1 MDNSTAP
8 ALAANSSGSVTLN
21 TATVRRFIGLIALFV
36 AVLWVSGQL
45 TGHASDAGGRAALS
59 AFVLTALAAAYAY
72 APRNPG
78 HAMGAVAIFMWLTTA
93 ANMWVFSG
101 VYASGMVFFTLVISM
116 TGWVLGKRWLIRM
129 VAASALWIAWMAVAQ
144 VQGWHQPAPLPP
156 PLHAAANWIGSLV
169 AIGFFIAEGRRV
181 LWGLGDQARRLA
193 SQLQQQ
199 LDTTQIQ
206 HDELHGL
213 MESMPAAVAAFD
225 ANWRLLRC
233 NRRYK
238 EFFAPQAGD
247 LTGKR
252 FKDFAAPELAAQVG
266 GIRDALQRG
275 DTHVSRMHY
284 RPAPD
289 APVRWLELQSVPQM
303 RHGKLVQSVVTTV
316 DITHTVQAEEQLA
329 MRNRALH
336 AQVTTQTQALDAT
349 QRELQLTQETLLNAE
364 AKAAI
369 ATLVASVSH
378 ELNTPIGNSAL
389 VASALASSA
398 RALREDVVQGTLRR
412 STLEAQTASMLDA
425 VALLERNLQRV
436 QVLMGQFKQ
445 VSADQASEVRRR
457 FDLAGVVKDTVDA
470 MRPSLRT
477 QPHAVVL
484 HLQPGLVMNSYP
496 GAVGQIV
503 INLINNAYLHAFVPD
518 TIGTVDVTT
527 RGVEGSVVIEVRDNG
542 AGMSDEVRERLF
554 EPFFST
560 RIGSGG
566 TGLGLSIVQHLA
578 VKTLNGSIRVSS
590 SPGMGTTFE
599 VTLPLEADEPAP
611 ASAASSGSGSGSGSG
626 QHEGKIGPSA

>member
-8 ALAANSSGSVTLN
+8 ALAASSSGSVTLN
-21 TATVRRFIGLIALFV
+21 TATVRRFIGLIAVFV
-36 AVLWVSGQL
+36 AVLWMSGQL
-45 TGHASDAGGRAALS
+45 TGRAADAGGRAALS

-78 HAMGAVAIFMWLTTA
+78 YAMGAVAIFMWLTTA

-169 AIGFFIAEGRRV
+169 VIGLFIAEGRRM

-193 SQLQQQ
+193 IQLQQQ

-233 NRRYK
+233 NRRYM

-247 LTGKR
+247 LAGKR
-252 FKDFAAPELAAQVG
+252 FKDFAAPELTAQVG
-266 GIRDALQRG
+266 GIREALQRG
-275 DTHVSRMHY
+275 ETLVSRMHY
-284 RPAPD
+284 QPAPD

-303 RHGKLVQSVVTTV
+303 RNGKLVQSVVTSV
-316 DITHTVQAEEQLA
+316 DITHTVRAEEELA
-329 MRNRALH
+329 FRNRALR
-336 AQVTTQTQALDAT
+336 AQVTTQTQVINAT

-369 ATLVASVSH
+369 ATLVA
-378 ELNTPIGNSAL
+378 
-389 VASALASSA
+389 
-398 RALREDVVQGTLRR
+398 
-412 STLEAQTASMLDA
+412 
-425 VALLERNLQRV
+425 
-436 QVLMGQFKQ
+436 
-445 VSADQASEVRRR
+445 
-457 FDLAGVVKDTVDA
+457 
-470 MRPSLRT
+470 
-477 QPHAVVL
+477 
-484 HLQPGLVMNSYP
+484 
-496 GAVGQIV
+496 
-503 INLINNAYLHAFVPD
+503 
-518 TIGTVDVTT
+518 
-527 RGVEGSVVIEVRDNG
+527 
-542 AGMSDEVRERLF
+542 
-554 EPFFST
+554 
-560 RIGSGG
+560 
-566 TGLGLSIVQHLA
+566 
-578 VKTLNGSIRVSS
+578 
-590 SPGMGTTFE
+590 
-599 VTLPLEADEPAP
+599 
-611 ASAASSGSGSGSGSG
+611 
-626 QHEGKIGPSA
+626 KIGRASCRGRV